1 VYIINS
7 KRFDKWRNAFIT
19 TWEIPDDDFEFT
31 FPTAPFSGGVY
42 DYYIDWGDGSEVE
55 HYTDDTPPTHEYAL
69 EGEYSIKVRGSL
81 PRVAIANGS
90 AKTLLLGVDNWGD
103 GSEVE
108 HYTDDTPPTHE
119 YALEGE
125 YSIKVR
131 GSLPRVAIANGSAKT
146 LSLPSPNSVLL
157 GVDNWGDVGFRSFYQ
172 MFYGCTRNFYIPNTL
187 TGHNNVTDMGLMFYH
202 TIFDQDISEWDVSRI
217 VDMNGMFQNS
227 KFNQDISGWNV
238 SNVKYMQNMFRAS
251 DFNKDIGLWDVG
263 NVENMSS
270 MFLSSKFNQDISG
283 WNVSNVQGMLGMF
296 RSATSFNKDI
306 GSWIVSKVTNMEQMF
321 YSATSFNQDLSGWC
335 VENIASEPTDFAT
348 GATAWV
354 LPKPNWGA
362 PCS

>member
-1 VYIINS
+1 MYIINS

-103 GSEVE
+103 
-108 HYTDDTPPTHE
+108 
-119 YALEGE
+119 
-125 YSIKVR
+125 
-131 GSLPRVAIANGSAKT
+131 
-146 LSLPSPNSVLL
+146 
-157 GVDNWGDVGFRSFYQ
+157 VGFGGFYQ

-187 TGHNNVTDMGLMFYH
+187 TGHNNVTDMGLMFYQ

-217 VDMNGMFQNS
+217 VNMNGMFQNS

-238 SNVKYMQNMFRAS
+238 S
-251 DFNKDIGLWDVG
+251 
-263 NVENMSS
+263 
-270 MFLSSKFNQDISG
+270 
-283 WNVSNVQGMLGMF
+283 
-296 RSATSFNKDI
+296 
-306 GSWIVSKVTNMEQMF
+306 
-321 YSATSFNQDLSGWC
+321 
-335 VENIASEPTDFAT
+335 
-348 GATAWV
+348 
-354 LPKPNWGA
+354 
-362 PCS
+362 

>member
-1 VYIINS
+1 MYIINS

-31 FPTAPFSGGVY
+31 FPTARFSGGVY

-103 GSEVE
+103 
-108 HYTDDTPPTHE
+108 
-119 YALEGE
+119 
-125 YSIKVR
+125 
-131 GSLPRVAIANGSAKT
+131 
-146 LSLPSPNSVLL
+146 
-157 GVDNWGDVGFRSFYQ
+157 VGFRRFYQ

-187 TGHNNVTDMGLMFYH
+187 TGHNNVTDMGLMFYQ

-238 SNVKYMQNMFRAS
+238 SNVKYMHNMFRVS

-270 MFLSSKFNQDISG
+270 MFISSKFNQDISG

-296 RSATSFNKDI
+296 RSATSFNQDI
-306 GSWIVSKVTNMEQMF
+306 GSWIVSKVTNMVHMF

-335 VENIASEPTDFAT
+335 VENIASEPTDFAK

>member
-1 VYIINS
+1 MYIINS

-90 AKTLLLGVDNWGD
+90 AKTFSSTKAVPLLPLA
-103 GSEVE
+103 
-108 HYTDDTPPTHE
+108 T
-119 YALEGE
+119 
-125 YSIKVR
+125 
-131 GSLPRVAIANGSAKT
+131 
-146 LSLPSPNSVLL
+146 LL

-270 MFLSSKFNQDISG
+270 MFLSSKFNQDI
-283 WNVSNVQGMLGMF
+283 
-296 RSATSFNKDI
+296 

>member
-1 VYIINS
+1 MGYTE
-7 KRFDKWRNAFIT
+7 D
-19 TWEIPDDDFEFT
+19 EFEFT
-31 FPTAPFSGGVY
+31 FPTAPYDGGVY
-42 DYYIDWGDGSEVE
+42 NYWIDWGDGSEVE

-103 GSEVE
+103 
-108 HYTDDTPPTHE
+108 
-119 YALEGE
+119 
-125 YSIKVR
+125 
-131 GSLPRVAIANGSAKT
+131 
-146 LSLPSPNSVLL
+146 
-157 GVDNWGDVGFRSFYQ
+157 VGFRSFYQ

-187 TGHNNVTDMGLMFYH
+187 TGHNNVTDMGLMFYQ

>member
-1 VYIINS
+1 MYIINS

-90 AKTLLLGVDNWGD
+90 AKTLPTSQCPMGWLNTVQSL
-103 GSEVE
+103 SI
-108 HYTDDTPPTHE
+108 PP
-119 YALEGE
+119 ALP
-125 YSIKVR
+125 
-131 GSLPRVAIANGSAKT
+131 LNT
-146 LSLPSPNSVLL
+146 TLL

>member
-1 VYIINS
+1 MYIINS

-55 HYTDDTPPTHEYAL
+55 HYTGKTPPTHEYAL

-103 GSEVE
+103 
-108 HYTDDTPPTHE
+108 
-119 YALEGE
+119 
-125 YSIKVR
+125 
-131 GSLPRVAIANGSAKT
+131 
-146 LSLPSPNSVLL
+146 
-157 GVDNWGDVGFRSFYQ
+157 VGFKSMAY
-172 MFYGCTRNFYIPNTL
+172 MFQGVTNNIEIPNTL
-187 TGHNNVTDMGLMFYH
+187 TGHKDVTSMEGMFFSA
-202 TIFDQDISEWDVSRI
+202 TTFNGDISNWDVSNI
-217 VDMNGMFQNS
+217 TNMKYMFRNS
-227 KFNQDISGWNV
+227 SFNQDIGSWNV
-238 SNVKYMQNMFRAS
+238 SKVTNMDAMFYGTPFNQDIGNWNVSKVIGMSYMFYSATTFNQDIGNWNVSKVTNMSNMFYNAS
-251 DFNKDIGLWDVG
+251 N
-263 NVENMSS
+263 
-270 MFLSSKFNQDISG
+270 FNQDISG

>member
-1 VYIINS
+1 MYIINS

-90 AKTLLLGVDNWGD
+90 AKTFSVPSD
-103 GSEVE
+103 
-108 HYTDDTPPTHE
+108 
-119 YALEGE
+119 
-125 YSIKVR
+125 KV
-131 GSLPRVAIANGSAKT
+131 AK
-146 LSLPSPNSVLL
+146 LL

-187 TGHNNVTDMGLMFYH
+187 TGHNNVTDMGLMFYQ

-217 VDMNGMFQNS
+217 VNMNGMFQNS

-335 VENIASEPTDFAT
+335 VENIASEPTNFAT